1 MTKQEQINE
10 IAKYVCNVCDF
21 KCDSFL
27 SGEFCAAV
35 MENAEAIYNKVEE
48 ELNQLK
54 TECAL
59 LDDELRNA
67 RQNTIDVLNKLK
79 GTIKNAI
86 NTYYNKDG
94 GGYYLAEDVIDDI
107 DNLIKEQLKCPK

>member
-1 MTKQEQINE
+1 MTKQEQIHE
-10 IAKYVCNVCDF
+10 IAKYMCNVCDF

-48 ELNQLK
+48 EINQLK
-54 TECAL
+54 TECTL

-67 RQNTIDVLNKLK
+67 RQETINVLNKLK
-79 GTIKNAI
+79 EKAFD
-86 NTYYNKDG
+86 KDSFNG
-94 GGYYLAEDVIDDI
+94 WAGPTFVVLVKDIDKMIEELVKHAED
-107 DNLIKEQLKCPK
+107 KS

>member
-1 MTKQEQINE
+1 MTKQKQINE
-10 IAKYVCNVCDF
+10 IAKYMCNVCDF

-48 ELNQLK
+48 EINQLK
-54 TECAL
+54 TECTL

-67 RQNTIDVLNKLK
+67 RQETINVLNELRERVE
-79 GTIKNAI
+79 TAI
-86 NTYYNKDG
+86 DTYFNKDG

-107 DNLIKEQLKCPK
+107 DNLIKEQLKCRK